1 MTGVLTEA
9 RCSGYSRPAARHG
22 PAKRSA
28 ARRGGKHALQSHQM
42 LCSCKPGEL
51 QHALNRGCGC
61 CWSVDT
67 MCLPPQAVQPTRVAT
82 KRTQVELQV
91 LFVRRHAPQRL
102 QRAPQRAHPCSRI
115 GWEATHVTAGCG
127 GCSVPACSACPAARP
142 PLQQTQRGQQSTL
155 PARCGAPACSSV
167 PRSAIA
173 RAAKHC
179 TTSRQPTTPPSLLSA
194 AMALRSAASSSTN
207 TR

>member
-1 MTGVLTEA
+1 MPSPCRVTGVLTEA

-67 MCLPPQAVQPTRVAT
+67 MCLPPQAVQPTRFAT

-102 QRAPQRAHPCSRI
+102 QRAPQRAHPCSKY
-115 GWEATHVTAGCG
+115 
-127 GCSVPACSACPAARP
+127 SVDSRASCKLGAVHLPAQARPAARP
-142 PLQQTQRGQQSTL
+142 PLQQVNSGFACMRISTHA
-155 PARCGAPACSSV
+155 ARPEG
-167 PRSAIA
+167 
-173 RAAKHC
+173 
-179 TTSRQPTTPPSLLSA
+179 
-194 AMALRSAASSSTN
+194 
-207 TR
+207 